1 MKNMAEFIIIR
12 GNQQSGKTTTT
23 GLVYQELLKICDN
36 RHEFDDKEVD
46 RDSLKYDEN
55 GNTYDFKAVLTFK
68 DKKIGIIS
76 AGDIASDVRVNL
88 KAQIDRNIDII
99 ICCARSRNVAGS
111 TYKMIIDE
119 FTKANNIALEI
130 FTKFSVDKN
139 EKYSIKKDTV
149 DKIVSKVKDLIV
161 K

>member
-1 MKNMAEFIIIR
+1 MAEFIIIR

-23 GLVYQELLKICDN
+23 GLVYQELLRICDN
-36 RHEFDDKEVD
+36 RHEFDNKEVD
-46 RDSLKYDEN
+46 RDSLKYDAN

-68 DKKIGIIS
+68 DKKIGILS
-76 AGDIASDVRVNL
+76 ASDIASDVRVNL
-88 KAQIDRNIDII
+88 KAQLERNIDII

-119 FTKANNIALEI
+119 FKEANNIALEI
-130 FTKFSVDKN
+130 FTKYSVDTN

-149 DKIVSKVKDLIV
+149 DKIVSKVKDLTE